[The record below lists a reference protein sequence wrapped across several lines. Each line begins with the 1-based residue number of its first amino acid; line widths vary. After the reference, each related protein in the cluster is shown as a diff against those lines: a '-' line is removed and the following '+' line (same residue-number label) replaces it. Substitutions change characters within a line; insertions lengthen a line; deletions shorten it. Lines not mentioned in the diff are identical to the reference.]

1 MTSTSERCSVQVLA
15 RGRRH
20 KTMQKKTSVCV
31 SRGMIA
37 EVAILYVHTVCTLDG
52 RELACVTVAVLT
64 IFSHSQLEGL

>member
-1 MTSTSERCSVQVLA
+1 
-15 RGRRH
+15 
-20 KTMQKKTSVCV
+20 
-31 SRGMIA
+31 MIA